1 MEINI
6 RVGKLET
13 EKSAALAIMLPQ
25 ESANGDLRSTAFIA
39 KTIHAGL
46 ITRLYRQKDFAGK
59 LEETAWLYPPEGGA
73 ERLLL
78 AGLGA
83 WNHKTPKENEA
94 RQNAQLAIGNAVKA
108 ARKLAMEDLHLCLDG
123 PLAERLGYRTAAQV
137 AAEALLLSNYRFLKY
152 KSNLPNNEKPLR
164 RATLLIT
171 DKQHEQEVK
180 DGCRLGQI
188 IGEWTCFARDL
199 QNTPSND
206 LSPAKLAEIAAA
218 KAAEMK
224 ISCQIYDEK
233 KLRELGMGA
242 LLGVGQGSVNPPRF
256 VVLEYH
262 PVKARPDSPSTD
274 TKEGRGPIV
283 LVGKGITFDSG
294 GLSIKT
300 AEGMEEMK
308 FDMSGAAI
316 VLATIGAIA
325 QLQLPLHVFGL
336 MPMAEN
342 MPSGSAQRP
351 GDIVRTCNGK
361 TIEVA
366 DTDAEGRLILADAL
380 AYAQRL
386 KPKAVVDLATL
397 TGAIYG
403 ALGETAAGLFGND
416 AGLITRLKKS
426 AERTGERVWEMP
438 LFPEFFDYMKSD
450 VADIRNIAAKPSGG
464 GASKG
469 AAFLATFAEGYKWAH
484 LDIANMAHPKEDKP
498 LVPKGGSGYGV
509 RLLVQLCRDWT
520 EAKE

>member
-1 MEINI
+1 MEISI
-6 RVGKLET
+6 RVGKLEA
-13 EKSAALAIMLPQ
+13 EKSAVLALMLPQ
-25 ESANGDLRSTAFIA
+25 ESANGDLRSTGFIA
-39 KTIHAGL
+39 KTIHASL
-46 ITRLYRQKDFAGK
+46 VTRLYRQKDFAGK

-78 AGLGA
+78 VGLGA

-94 RQNAQLAIGNAVKA
+94 RQNAQLAIGYALQA
-108 ARKLAMEDLHLCLDG
+108 ARKLAVEDLHLCLDG
-123 PLAERLGYRTAAQV
+123 PLAERLGHRTAAQL
-137 AAEALLLSNYRFLKY
+137 AAEALLLANYRFLKY

-164 RATLLIT
+164 RATLFIT

-180 DGCRLGQI
+180 DGCRVGQI
-188 IGEWTCFARDL
+188 IGEWIRFARDL

-206 LSPAKLAEIAAA
+206 LPPAKLAEIAAA
-218 KAAEMK
+218 KAVELK

-233 KLRELGMGA
+233 KMRELGMGA
-242 LLGVGQGSVNPPRF
+242 LLGVGQGSINPPRF
-256 VVLEYH
+256 AVLEYK
-262 PVKARPDSPSTD
+262 PAALSRQ
-274 TKEGRGPIV
+274 ENGPLV

-300 AEGMEEMK
+300 AEGMEQMK
-308 FDMSGAAI
+308 FDMSGAAV
-316 VLATIGAIA
+316 VLATIGAIV
-325 QLQLPLHVFGL
+325 QLQLPLHVLGL

-380 AYAQRL
+380 AYAQRY
-386 KPKAVVDLATL
+386 KPKAVIDLATL

-416 AGLITRLKKS
+416 AGLITRIKKS

-438 LFPEFFDYMKSD
+438 LFQEFFDYMKSD
-450 VADIRNIAAKPSGG
+450 VADIRNIASKPSGG

-484 LDIANMAHPKEDKP
+484 LDIANMAHPKEDRP
-498 LVPKGGSGYGV
+498 LVPRGGSGYGV
-509 RLLVQLCRDWT
+509 RLLLQLCRDWA
-520 EAKE
+520 E

>member
-6 RVGKLET
+6 RVGKLEA
-13 EKSAALAIMLPQ
+13 EKSAALAMMLPQ
-25 ESANGDLRSTAFIA
+25 ESANGDLRSTSFIA
-39 KTIHAGL
+39 KTIHAQL

-59 LEETAWLYPPEGGA
+59 LEETAWLYPAEGNA

-94 RQNAQLAIGNAVKA
+94 RQNAQLAIGHAVQA
-108 ARKLAMEDLHLCLDG
+108 ARKLAVEDLHLCLDG
-123 PLAERLGYRTAAQV
+123 PLAERLGYRTAAQL
-137 AAEALLLSNYRFLKY
+137 AAEALLLANYRFLKY
-152 KSNLPNNEKPLR
+152 KSNLPDNEKPLR

-206 LSPAKLAEIAAA
+206 LPPAKLAEIAAA
-218 KAAEMK
+218 KAAELK

-262 PVKARPDSPSTD
+262 PSNARQ
-274 TKEGRGPIV
+274 ENGPLV

-300 AEGMEEMK
+300 AEGMEQMK
-308 FDMSGAAI
+308 FDMSGAAV
-316 VLATIGAIA
+316 VLATIGALV
-325 QLQLPLHVFGL
+325 QLQLPLHVIGL

-351 GDIVRTCNGK
+351 GDIVRACNGK

-366 DTDAEGRLILADAL
+366 NTDAEGRLILADAL
-380 AYAQRL
+380 AYADRYR
-386 KPKAVVDLATL
+386 PKAVIDIATL
-397 TGAIYG
+397 TGAIHI
-403 ALGETAAGLFGND
+403 ALGPLAAGLFSNTPFV
-416 AGLITRLKKS
+416 AERLKKAS
-426 AERTGERVWEMP
+426 GLTGERLWQMP
-438 LFPEFFDYMKSD
+438 LYPEYLEFMKSK
-450 VADIRNIAAKPSGG
+450 VADICNRAPKGTGG
-464 GASKG
+464 GASTG
-469 AAFLATFAEGYKWAH
+469 AAFLSAFTETYPWAH
-484 LDIANMAHPKEDKP
+484 IDIASVAQMVDPPKQNHLYP
-498 LVPKGGSGYGV
+498 VGGSGFGV
-509 RLLVQLCRDWT
+509 RLLSQFCQDWI
-520 EAKE
+520 K